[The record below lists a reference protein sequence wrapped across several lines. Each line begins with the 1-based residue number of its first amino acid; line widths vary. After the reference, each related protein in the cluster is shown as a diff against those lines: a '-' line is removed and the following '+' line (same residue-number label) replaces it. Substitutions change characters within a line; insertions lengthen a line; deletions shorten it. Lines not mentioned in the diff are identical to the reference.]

1 MENNKNNPVEFW
13 GLTLE
18 QLRSTLPGH
27 AINTWFEP
35 LVPVAISNNE
45 LVIEVPNQFSYEWID
60 SHYAKNL
67 KNAIGVVSKNTIDYK
82 FIVSAK
88 GQKREIEEIQSFST
102 KQKEYVQPPVD
113 LNKTYTFSSF
123 IQGSNNDFAKTAA
136 ETVSEDPG
144 KNSFSPLIIYGGV
157 GLGKTHLIHA
167 IGNRIHEK
175 NPSLKVV
182 IVTSEKFTLDFVNS
196 LRKNRTI
203 EFAQQYR
210 KADVL
215 LIDDIQFF
223 RGKEQTQEQFF
234 HTFNVLQQSGK
245 QIVMTADKYPG
256 EMKGLQDRLLSRFQS
271 GLSVDI
277 QPPNYEIRV
286 AILLEKAEQN
296 GLSVDYE
303 IIEFIAKHIKNNVRE
318 LEGAIIRILAKS
330 SLMNKEIDFDLV
342 KEVVKERVGSS
353 LLSELSIEDIV
364 KKVSEISNVSEL
376 EIVGKSRKMEIA
388 EARQISMFLC
398 RDLMGLSLSN
408 VGVYFGGR
416 DHTTVIHAVK
426 TIKNKIQND
435 ERVKDQ
441 IDSVKDELDFAMG

>member
-1 MENNKNNPVEFW
+1 VENNKNNPVEFW

-18 QLRSTLPGH
+18 LLRNTLPGH

-35 LVPVAISNNE
+35 LVPVAISNNK

-60 SHYAKNL
+60 SHYSKNL
-67 KNAIGVVSKNTIDYK
+67 KNAIGVVSNNTIDYK

-88 GQKREIEEIQSFST
+88 GQKREIEEIQSFSK

-441 IDSVKDELDFAMG
+441 IDSVKNELDFAMG